1 MYGEADIV
9 VKVQSP
15 TEDEIGH
22 LREGQVLICFL
33 NGPQEPELVEK
44 LADAGVTVF
53 SNEAVPRTSAAQ
65 AMDALSSMGS
75 IAGYKCALIAAD
87 TIGKYV
93 PMLSTA
99 AGTTKAANVMVF
111 GVAVAG
117 LQAMAIMNRLGGEV
131 FAYDIRPETKEQA
144 ESLGATFIDSED
156 EKEDEGEDPYEEYQ
170 PTGWRKLMTSLGFYS
185 YAEPPRDR
193 YIVEGEEEEEEDSE
207 EEDEGW
213 SQEKLD
219 EDQKLIRERM
229 QEMDIVITT
238 ALVPGRKAPQLVDKD
253 MVESMKPGS
262 VIVDLAAESG
272 GNCELTEAGETVEHE
287 GVRIVGPV
295 NLPSTMPIHASQLY
309 SRNMYNLIGHITE
322 DQAEDK
328 DEKDLHLNLDFE
340 DEIISRDLHRA
351 RGRDPP
357 RADQGS
363 ASGGRMTSQLLAELA
378 IFVISAFLGF
388 ELISRVPNLLHTPL
402 MSATN
407 AIHGIVLVG
416 AIIALA
422 SASDGFTTT
431 VGMIAVDLRGDER
444 GRRLLG
450 YEPDARHVRPAEEA
464 GQEERGIALAGRD
477 RSSPTSWLPRC
488 SSTASG
494 A

>member
-1 MYGEADIV
+1 VKVGIPREVAEGERRVGLVPETVGKLVKDGFEVIVESGAGRDYNLDEAYEEAGARVVDGADGVYSEADIV

-15 TEDEIGH
+15 TEEEIGY

-33 NGPQEPELVEK
+33 NGPQEPELAEK

-117 LQAMAIMNRLGGEV
+117 LQAIAIMNRLGAEV

-144 ESLGATFIDSED
+144 QSLGATFIDSED
-156 EKEDEGEDPYEEYQ
+156 EKEEEGEDGYEEYE
-170 PTGWRKLMTSLGFYS
+170 PTGWRRLMTSLGFYS

-193 YIVEGEEEEEEDSE
+193 YIVEGEEEEQDGTE

-213 SQEKLD
+213 SQEKLE

-229 QEMDIVITT
+229 EEMDIVITT
-238 ALVPGRKAPQLVDKD
+238 ALVPGRKAPRLVDKD

-272 GNCELTEAGETVEHE
+272 GNCELTETGETVEHE

-322 DQAEDK
+322 DHSEDK
-328 DEKDLHLNLDFE
+328 DERDLHLDLDFE
-340 DEIISRDLHRA
+340 DEITGQTCIAH
-351 RGRDPP
+351 
-357 RADQGS
+357 
-363 ASGGRMTSQLLAELA
+363 GGEIR
-378 IFVISAFLGF
+378 
-388 ELISRVPNLLHTPL
+388 
-402 MSATN
+402 
-407 AIHGIVLVG
+407 HGPTRE
-416 AIIALA
+416 ALQ
-422 SASDGFTTT
+422 
-431 VGMIAVDLRGDER
+431 
-444 GRRLLG
+444 
-450 YEPDARHVRPAEEA
+450 EA
-464 GQEERGIALAGRD
+464 G
-477 RSSPTSWLPRC
+477 
-488 SSTASG
+488 
-494 A
+494 

>member
-1 MYGEADIV
+1 VKVGIPREVAEGERRVGLVPETVGRLVKDGFEVVIETGAGRDYNLDENYEEAGASIASGPEEVYGEADIII
-9 VKVQSP
+9 KVQSP

-33 NGPQEPELVEK
+33 NGPQQPELVEK
-44 LADAGVTVF
+44 LTEAGVTLF

-99 AGTTKAANVMVF
+99 AGTTKAANVLVF

-117 LQAMAIMNRLGGEV
+117 LQAIAIMNRLGGEV

-144 ESLGATFIDSED
+144 QSLGATFIDSHD
-156 EKEDEGEDPYEEYQ
+156 EKEDEEEDQFEEYE
-170 PTGWRKLMTSLGFYS
+170 PTGWRRLMTSLGFYS

-193 YIVEGEEEEEEDSE
+193 YIVEGEEEEEAGSD
-207 EEDEGW
+207 EDEEW

-219 EDQKLIRERM
+219 EDQKLLRERM
-229 QEMDIVITT
+229 GEMDIIITT

-309 SRNMYNLIGHITE
+309 SRNMYNLIRHITE
-322 DQAEDK
+322 DKAEDK
-328 DEKDLHLNLDFE
+328 DDKDLHLNLDFE
-340 DEIISRDLHRA
+340 DEIISE
-351 RGRDPP
+351 
-357 RADQGS
+357 
-363 ASGGRMTSQLLAELA
+363 TC
-378 IFVISAFLGF
+378 
-388 ELISRVPNLLHTPL
+388 
-402 MSATN
+402 
-407 AIHGIVLVG
+407 
-416 AIIALA
+416 IAHE
-422 SASDGFTTT
+422 GE
-431 VGMIAVDLRGDER
+431 IRHER
-444 GRRLLG
+444 TR
-450 YEPDARHVRPAEEA
+450 EA
-464 GQEERGIALAGRD
+464 LQETG
-477 RSSPTSWLPRC
+477 
-488 SSTASG
+488 
-494 A
+494 

>member
-1 MYGEADIV
+1 LVTSGLRERRSGSDAIIWRVKVGITREVAEGERRVGLVPETVGRLVKDGFGAIVESGAGRDYNLDEAYEEAGASIAEAPEEVYGGADII

-15 TEDEIGH
+15 TEDEVGL

-33 NGPQEPELVEK
+33 NGPQEPGLVEK
-44 LADAGVTVF
+44 LAEAGVTVF

-65 AMDALSSMGS
+65 AMDSLSSMGS

-117 LQAMAIMNRLGGEV
+117 LQAMAIMNRLGAEV

-156 EKEDEGEDPYEEYQ
+156 AKEDEEEEDGYEEYE

-193 YIVEGEEEEEEDSE
+193 YIVEGEEDEEEEQ

-229 QEMDIVITT
+229 QEMDVVITT
-238 ALVPGRKAPQLVDKD
+238 ALVPGRKAPQLVDKE

-287 GVRIVGPV
+287 GVRIVGPI

-322 DQAEDK
+322 DRSEDK
-328 DEKDLHLNLDFE
+328 DAKDPHLDLDFE
-340 DEIISRDLHRA
+340 DEIIGETCIA
-351 RGRDPP
+351 Y
-357 RADQGS
+357 
-363 ASGGRMTSQLLAELA
+363 GGEIRHEPTRE
-378 IFVISAFLGF
+378 
-388 ELISRVPNLLHTPL
+388 
-402 MSATN
+402 
-407 AIHGIVLVG
+407 
-416 AIIALA
+416 ALQ
-422 SASDGFTTT
+422 
-431 VGMIAVDLRGDER
+431 
-444 GRRLLG
+444 
-450 YEPDARHVRPAEEA
+450 EA
-464 GQEERGIALAGRD
+464 G
-477 RSSPTSWLPRC
+477 
-488 SSTASG
+488 
-494 A
+494 

>member
-1 MYGEADIV
+1 MLLVTICRRERRPCSAAIIWRVKVGIPQEVTEGERRVGLVPETVGRLIKDGFEVIVESGAGRDYNLDQAYEEAGANVAEGPDEVYGEADIV

-15 TEDEIGH
+15 TEDEIGLLH
-22 LREGQVLICFL
+22 EGQVLICFL

-44 LADAGVTVF
+44 LAEAGVTVF

-99 AGTTKAANVMVF
+99 AGTTKAAKVMVF

-117 LQAMAIMNRLGGEV
+117 LQAMAIMNRLGAEV

-156 EKEDEGEDPYEEYQ
+156 AKEDEEEEDGYEEYE

-193 YIVEGEEEEEEDSE
+193 YIVEGEEEEDNSD

-238 ALVPGRKAPQLVDKD
+238 ALVPGRKAPQLVDQD

-295 NLPSTMPIHASQLY
+295 NLPSKMPIHASQLY

-328 DEKDLHLNLDFE
+328 DEKDIKLDLDFE
-340 DEIISRDLHRA
+340 DEITGETCIAH
-351 RGRDPP
+351 
-357 RADQGS
+357 
-363 ASGGRMTSQLLAELA
+363 GGEIRHEPTRE
-378 IFVISAFLGF
+378 
-388 ELISRVPNLLHTPL
+388 
-402 MSATN
+402 
-407 AIHGIVLVG
+407 
-416 AIIALA
+416 ALQ
-422 SASDGFTTT
+422 
-431 VGMIAVDLRGDER
+431 
-444 GRRLLG
+444 
-450 YEPDARHVRPAEEA
+450 EA
-464 GQEERGIALAGRD
+464 G
-477 RSSPTSWLPRC
+477 
-488 SSTASG
+488 
-494 A
+494 

>member
-1 MYGEADIV
+1 MKVGIPREVAEGERRVGLVPETVGRLVKDGFEVLVESGAGRDYNLDGAYEEAGASIAEGPEKVYGEADIV

-15 TEDEIGH
+15 TEDEIGL

-44 LADAGVTVF
+44 LAEAGVTVF

-65 AMDALSSMGS
+65 SMDALSSMGS

-117 LQAMAIMNRLGGEV
+117 LQAMAIMNRLGASV

-144 ESLGATFIDSED
+144 QSLGATFIDSED
-156 EKEDEGEDPYEEYQ
+156 EKEDEQESDGFEEYQ

-193 YIVEGEEEEEEDSE
+193 YIVEGEEEQDGSE

-229 QEMDIVITT
+229 EEMDIVITT

-272 GNCELTEAGETVEHE
+272 GNCELTEAGETIEHK
-287 GVRIVGPV
+287 GVKIVGPV

-322 DQAEDK
+322 DRSEDK
-328 DEKDLHLNLDFE
+328 DEKDLRLDLDFE
-340 DEIISRDLHRA
+340 DEITGETCIAH
-351 RGRDPP
+351 
-357 RADQGS
+357 
-363 ASGGRMTSQLLAELA
+363 GGKIR
-378 IFVISAFLGF
+378 
-388 ELISRVPNLLHTPL
+388 
-402 MSATN
+402 
-407 AIHGIVLVG
+407 HGPTRE
-416 AIIALA
+416 ALQ
-422 SASDGFTTT
+422 
-431 VGMIAVDLRGDER
+431 
-444 GRRLLG
+444 
-450 YEPDARHVRPAEEA
+450 EA
-464 GQEERGIALAGRD
+464 G
-477 RSSPTSWLPRC
+477 
-488 SSTASG
+488 
-494 A
+494 

>member
-1 MYGEADIV
+1 MLLVTICRRERSSRSDAIIWRVKVGIPQEVTEGERRVGLVPETVGRLIKDGFEVIVESGAGRDYNLDADYEEAGATVVDSAADVYGEADII

-33 NGPQEPELVEK
+33 NGPQEPGLVEK
-44 LADAGVTVF
+44 LAEAGVTVF

-117 LQAMAIMNRLGGEV
+117 LQAMAIMNRLGAEV

-156 EKEDEGEDPYEEYQ
+156 EKEGEEEDGYEEYE

-193 YIVEGEEEEEEDSE
+193 YVVEGEEEEEVGSE

-219 EDQKLIRERM
+219 DDQKLIRERM

-322 DQAEDK
+322 DRSEDK

-340 DEIISRDLHRA
+340 DEIISE
-351 RGRDPP
+351 
-357 RADQGS
+357 
-363 ASGGRMTSQLLAELA
+363 TC
-378 IFVISAFLGF
+378 
-388 ELISRVPNLLHTPL
+388 
-402 MSATN
+402 
-407 AIHGIVLVG
+407 
-416 AIIALA
+416 IAH
-422 SASDGFTTT
+422 DGE
-431 VGMIAVDLRGDER
+431 IRH
-444 GRRLLG
+444 
-450 YEPDARHVRPAEEA
+450 EPTREALQEA
-464 GQEERGIALAGRD
+464 G
-477 RSSPTSWLPRC
+477 
-488 SSTASG
+488 
-494 A
+494 

>member
-1 MYGEADIV
+1 MLVTAGPGERSSGSDAIIWRVKVGIPREVAEGERRVGLVPETVGRLVKDGFEVLVESGAGRDYNLDGAYEEAGASIAEGPEEVYGEADIV

-15 TEDEIGH
+15 AEDEIGL
-22 LREGQVLICFL
+22 LRESQVLICFL

-44 LADAGVTVF
+44 LAEAGVTVF

-117 LQAMAIMNRLGGEV
+117 LQAIAIMHRLGASV

-144 ESLGATFIDSED
+144 QSLGATFIDSED
-156 EKEDEGEDPYEEYQ
+156 EKEDEGEQDGYEEYQ

-193 YIVEGEEEEEEDSE
+193 YIVEGEEEEENPE

-213 SQEKLD
+213 SKEKLD

-229 QEMDIVITT
+229 EEMDIVITT

-272 GNCELTEAGETVEHE
+272 GNCELTETGETVEHK

-309 SRNMYNLIGHITE
+309 SRNMYNLIEHITE
-322 DQAEDK
+322 DRSEDK
-328 DEKDLHLNLDFE
+328 DEKDLHLDLDFE
-340 DEIISRDLHRA
+340 DEITGETCIAH
-351 RGRDPP
+351 
-357 RADQGS
+357 
-363 ASGGRMTSQLLAELA
+363 GGEIR
-378 IFVISAFLGF
+378 
-388 ELISRVPNLLHTPL
+388 
-402 MSATN
+402 
-407 AIHGIVLVG
+407 HGPTRE
-416 AIIALA
+416 ALQ
-422 SASDGFTTT
+422 
-431 VGMIAVDLRGDER
+431 
-444 GRRLLG
+444 
-450 YEPDARHVRPAEEA
+450 EA
-464 GQEERGIALAGRD
+464 G
-477 RSSPTSWLPRC
+477 
-488 SSTASG
+488 
-494 A
+494 

>member
-1 MYGEADIV
+1 VKVGIVREVAEGERRVGLVPETVGRLVKDGFEVVVETGAGRDYNLDENYEEAGASIAGGAEDVYGEADIV

-15 TEDEIGH
+15 TEEEIGH

-33 NGPQEPELVEK
+33 NGPQQPELVEK
-44 LADAGVTVF
+44 LADAGVTLF

-117 LQAMAIMNRLGGEV
+117 LQAIAIMNRLGGEV

-144 ESLGATFIDSED
+144 QSLGATFIDSED
-156 EKEDEGEDPYEEYQ
+156 EKEDEEEDSYEEYQ
-170 PTGWRKLMTSLGFYS
+170 PTGWRRLMISLGFYS
-185 YAEPPRDR
+185 YAEPPRDQ
-193 YIVEGEEEEEEDSE
+193 YIVEGEEEDHSE
-207 EEDEGW
+207 GEEDEEW

-219 EDQKLIRERM
+219 EDQKLLRERM
-229 QEMDIVITT
+229 GEMDIVITT

-322 DQAEDK
+322 DKAEDK
-328 DEKDLHLNLDFE
+328 DDKDPHLNLDFE
-340 DEIISRDLHRA
+340 DEIISE
-351 RGRDPP
+351 
-357 RADQGS
+357 
-363 ASGGRMTSQLLAELA
+363 TC
-378 IFVISAFLGF
+378 
-388 ELISRVPNLLHTPL
+388 
-402 MSATN
+402 
-407 AIHGIVLVG
+407 
-416 AIIALA
+416 IAHE
-422 SASDGFTTT
+422 GE
-431 VGMIAVDLRGDER
+431 IRH
-444 GRRLLG
+444 
-450 YEPDARHVRPAEEA
+450 EPTREALQEA
-464 GQEERGIALAGRD
+464 G
-477 RSSPTSWLPRC
+477 
-488 SSTASG
+488 
-494 A
+494 

>member
-1 MYGEADIV
+1 VKVGIPREVAEGERRVGLVPETVGRLVKDGFEVVVETGAGRDYNLDESYEEAGASIAAGAEDVYGEADLV

-15 TEDEIGH
+15 TEEEIGH
-22 LREGQVLICFL
+22 LREGQVLVCFL
-33 NGPQEPELVEK
+33 NGPQQPELVEK
-44 LADAGVTVF
+44 LADAGVTLF

-99 AGTTKAANVMVF
+99 AGTTKAANVLVF

-117 LQAMAIMNRLGGEV
+117 LQAIAIMNRLGGEV

-144 ESLGATFIDSED
+144 QSLGATFIDSED
-156 EKEDEGEDPYEEYQ
+156 EKEEEEEDQFEDYE
-170 PTGWRKLMTSLGFYS
+170 PTGWSKLMTSLGFYS
-185 YAEPPRDR
+185 YAEPPRDQ
-193 YIVEGEEEEEEDSE
+193 YVVEGEEEEGSE
-207 EEDEGW
+207 EEEEEGW

-219 EDQKLIRERM
+219 EDQKLLRERM
-229 QEMDIVITT
+229 GEMDIVITT

-322 DQAEDK
+322 DRAEDK
-328 DEKDLHLNLDFE
+328 DDKDLHLNLDFE
-340 DEIISRDLHRA
+340 DEIISE
-351 RGRDPP
+351 
-357 RADQGS
+357 
-363 ASGGRMTSQLLAELA
+363 TC
-378 IFVISAFLGF
+378 
-388 ELISRVPNLLHTPL
+388 
-402 MSATN
+402 
-407 AIHGIVLVG
+407 
-416 AIIALA
+416 IAHE
-422 SASDGFTTT
+422 GE
-431 VGMIAVDLRGDER
+431 I
-444 GRRLLG
+444 
-450 YEPDARHVRPAEEA
+450 RHEKIREALQEA
-464 GQEERGIALAGRD
+464 G
-477 RSSPTSWLPRC
+477 
-488 SSTASG
+488 
-494 A
+494 

>member
-1 MYGEADIV
+1 LVTTGLWKRRSGSDAIIWRVKVGIPKEVAEGERRVGLVPETVGRLVKDGFEVLVESGAGRDYNLDANYEEAGAKIVEDADGVYGEADIV

-15 TEDEIGH
+15 TEDELGL
-22 LREGQVLICFL
+22 LREDQVLICFL

-44 LADAGVTVF
+44 LAEAGVTVF

-117 LQAMAIMNRLGGEV
+117 LQAIAIMHRLGGEV

-144 ESLGATFIDSED
+144 QSLGATFIDSED
-156 EKEDEGEDPYEEYQ
+156 EKEEEEEDPFEEYQ

-185 YAEPPRDR
+185 YAEPPRDQ
-193 YIVEGEEEEEEDSE
+193 YIVEGEEEEEANSE

-229 QEMDIVITT
+229 EEMDIVITT

-272 GNCELTEAGETVEHE
+272 GNCELTEVGETVEHE

-322 DQAEDK
+322 DRSEDK
-328 DEKDLHLNLDFE
+328 DEKDLHLDLDFE
-340 DEIISRDLHRA
+340 DEITGETCIAH
-351 RGRDPP
+351 
-357 RADQGS
+357 
-363 ASGGRMTSQLLAELA
+363 GGEIR
-378 IFVISAFLGF
+378 
-388 ELISRVPNLLHTPL
+388 
-402 MSATN
+402 
-407 AIHGIVLVG
+407 HGPTRE
-416 AIIALA
+416 ALQ
-422 SASDGFTTT
+422 
-431 VGMIAVDLRGDER
+431 
-444 GRRLLG
+444 
-450 YEPDARHVRPAEEA
+450 EA
-464 GQEERGIALAGRD
+464 G
-477 RSSPTSWLPRC
+477 
-488 SSTASG
+488 
-494 A
+494 